1 MFLQIVKFS
10 VKKNILGRP
19 VGEIFCKKWT
29 DGQTYII
36 LLHGFLRNSI
46 PGFSRYS
53 KLASVHV
60 LSKKLG

>member
-1 MFLQIVKFS
+1 MFLQRVKFS
-10 VKKNILGRP
+10 VKEHFRKTGWQNILQKMDG
-19 VGEIFCKKWT
+19 WT
-29 DGQTYII
+29 D
-36 LLHGFLRNSI
+36 LHHSTSWVLRNSI